1 MRRSLPFVILCTALV
16 ALALQV
22 PASQAL
28 LGGTL
33 VETLWRL
40 AGYFTILTN
49 LGVAAI
55 MLAEVSGHR
64 TSARLAGGMT
74 LAILMVALIYHL
86 LLAGLWSP
94 TGLAWWADQG
104 LHTAV
109 PALVLIWWLVQAP
122 KRVSLRDLP
131 LWLAWPSIYLAYAL
145 VRGLAT
151 GFWPYPFLDVGTLGW
166 TRVAGNVAAI
176 TLAFAGLA
184 LVLLL
189 LARRSVR

>member
-1 MRRSLPFVILCTALV
+1 M
-16 ALALQV
+16 
-22 PASQAL
+22 
-28 LGGTL
+28 
-33 VETLWRL
+33 

-49 LGVAAI
+49 LGVAAV
-55 MLAEVSGHR
+55 MLAEVAGRR
-64 TSARLAGGMT
+64 TSARLAGGLT

-86 LLAGLWSP
+86 LLAGLWRP

-109 PALVLIWWLVQAP
+109 PALVLIWWLGQAP
-122 KRVSLRDLP
+122 KRVGLRDLP

-151 GFWPYPFLDVGTLGW
+151 GFWPYPFLDVGALGW
-166 TRVAGNVAAI
+166 ARVAGIVAII
-176 TLAFAGLA
+176 TLAFAALA
-184 LVLLL
+184 LVMLL